1 MLGRQAEFKAASE
14 ENEKLKVILKLKLQ
28 TVEEENKRLWRLLK
42 LMQSPVASHTIEL
55 SVLPDRPVA
64 EGSDIEAQMGADQK
78 NKRLKDALY
87 PKREQQTS
95 QPFMGWTSTPR

>member
-55 SVLPDRPVA
+55 SVLPDRPAA
-64 EGSDIEAQMGADQK
+64 EGSDIEVRRIYHSQKCLSLSLLGTNGSRSEKQEAQRCFVSK
-78 NKRLKDALY
+78 
-87 PKREQQTS
+87 
-95 QPFMGWTSTPR
+95 